1 MSHGRRSIAV
11 SQWGVDYLEAEC
23 TGRDGEGYETVC
35 HVLENAGQDV
45 DHYGTWEEPYG
56 GEMGGGARLSLLQ
69 QQETIQDG
77 VDQVATGIGGANG
90 GHEGSRLML
99 DNAMNAD
106 GQEGGIAGDIE
117 GSEERV
123 AGVNCASYSRTK

>member
-1 MSHGRRSIAV
+1 M
-11 SQWGVDYLEAEC
+11 
-23 TGRDGEGYETVC
+23 
-35 HVLENAGQDV
+35 
-45 DHYGTWEEPYG
+45 
-56 GEMGGGARLSLLQ
+56 Q

-77 VDQVATGIGGANG
+77 VDQVATGIVGANR

-106 GQEGGIAGDIE
+106 GQEGGIAGGIE
-117 GSEERV
+117 SSEEPG